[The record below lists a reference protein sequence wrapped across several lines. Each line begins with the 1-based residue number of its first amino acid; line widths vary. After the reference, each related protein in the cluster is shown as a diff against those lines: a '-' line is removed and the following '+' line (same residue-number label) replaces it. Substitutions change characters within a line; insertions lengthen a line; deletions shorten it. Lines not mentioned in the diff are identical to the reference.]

1 MSFIVKDAR
10 WILAKCMKKKRKE
23 NDVSTKTLG
32 VGYSV
37 KKEIYGEIYNVQEC
51 V

>member
-1 MSFIVKDAR
+1 MDLSQVQEKE
-10 WILAKCMKKKRKE
+10 KKRKE
-23 NDVSTKTLG
+23 KDVSTKTLG